1 MSWEALEDAGLAPG
15 GLGGSRTGVY
25 AGICGADYRDLLDP
39 GEDGTFDG
47 LYLVTGTSASTA
59 IGRVAFALGLE
70 GPAIAVDTSCSSSLT
85 AIHQAAAGLQR
96 GEADLALAG
105 GVNAILTTR
114 VTRLFESGGMLAP
127 DGRCK
132 TFDAAADGY
141 VRGEGCGMLVL
152 KRLSDA
158 ERDGDPIRGVI
169 LGSAVNQDGASAG
182 LTVPN
187 GPAQERVIREALE
200 RAGAAPAEV
209 DYLEAHGTG
218 TELGDPIEVRAAAAV
233 YGEGRPAARPLLLG
247 AVKTNGGHLE
257 SAAGVAGVVKV
268 LLAMR
273 HGVIPKHLHFERPN
287 PRLDWERLPVRVV
300 SEATPWPGDPGRP
313 VRAGVS
319 SFGVS
324 GTNAHLVLE
333 GYPEQAQAS
342 PASGPDSPPEAGEIP
357 LAERRRRL
365 LPLSGKTPGA
375 LRELAG
381 RYRGWLTEQ
390 ERDGEALADAAWTAG
405 VGRTHFAHR
414 AGLVFRDLEELRE
427 QLARVETGAAQA
439 AAPAG
444 KVGFLFTGQGSQ
456 WAGMGQELYEREPV
470 FRKVLDRCAA
480 VFGEEA
486 EGAPTGRTGL
496 LAVLFGEDEG
506 LDRTEWTQPA
516 LYALQCGLTALW
528 AGVGVRPDAVFGHS
542 VGELAAAQAAGAFGL
557 EAGMRFAVRRGA
569 LMGALPEGGGM
580 AAVFAPEEA
589 VEAELEKTNAPVQGA
604 GLSLAAENGTHCVV
618 SGPLDLLRPLARRL
632 EERGVRTERL
642 RTSHAFHSALMEP
655 VLPALGEAAPAPES
669 GELAMPL
676 VSDVTGDAVRTGEE
690 LDADYWVRQ
699 ARAPVRFGAALRTL
713 ENLGVG
719 AIVEV
724 GPRPVL
730 GPLAALAWPESG
742 GGTPAVLSSLTEG
755 PGASFARAVGG
766 AYEAGLPVSFAGLFA
781 GERRRRVALPTYPFQ
796 RERYWAK
803 TADADLEWLGGVE
816 DLLYELRWR
825 EAAAAPVDPEAA
837 PGPGVW
843 VLAVPEAAPGLAREL
858 SRALGAAN
866 QTVVA
871 VSGED
876 SKGST
881 GTTVRVEAG
890 ERESWRSALE
900 TLPANAPLR
909 GIVHLGAAGGPGV
922 DTGADELHRELERA
936 LASALA
942 LVQGLFDSARAP
954 ESGLWLVTR
963 GGQVVGDERTGH
975 PGGSALWGFGRVV
988 ARELPDLKV
997 RMLDLDPG
1005 TPPAAEQ
1012 LAGELLR
1019 PDGEPHVA
1027 FRGGVR
1033 RLARL
1038 VRPAAPSGAPA
1049 GGTDGVPAGPLAR
1062 EDRTY
1067 LVTGGLTG
1075 LGLASAEWL
1084 AGRGARALLLNGRR
1098 PPGKTAG
1105 EAIRRFRDG
1114 GVAVRVELGDV
1125 AEAGTVERLLA
1136 RTNGPEA
1143 VLPPLGGVIHS
1154 AGTFGVASVGNHD
1167 RALLESVL
1175 RAKVLGAWRLHRAT
1189 LELELDL
1196 FLLYSS
1202 CSGVFGNAG
1211 HAAYA
1216 AASAFLDQLA
1226 LHRRTL
1232 GLAGEA
1238 IAWGPWSELG
1248 ASAAARVA
1256 LDADVRRTGL
1266 GWLTP
1271 RQGFAALDRL
1281 APEGAGYG
1289 VVAPVDWP
1297 AFVAAAPAARSFV
1310 EEVAPAAGE
1319 DEAAE
1324 SAARVA
1330 ARLRG
1335 AAALEREGMLLD
1347 LVREETRSVLRL
1359 RSLPAPGAGFFDLG
1373 MDSVMAVELRNR
1385 LNRALSEALAKG
1397 GALPNTVV
1405 LDFPNPASL
1414 AENLAVRLGSRA
1426 PAAAAAG
1433 TPGAGV
1439 RREYERMRRLSRE
1452 DFEAEAEALLDAG
1465 EAGP

>member
-1 MSWEALEDAGLAPG
+1 MLNGRREPEEAVARLDSDRVRVVVADVADAGAVDRMLEEIAASELPPLGGVIHAAGALSDASLPNQDWTRFERVLGPKVAGAWNLHRATLGLDLDLFVLFSSLAGVVGNPGQANHAAASAFLDQLALYRRSAGLPGQAIAWGPWSEVGEAEGQRDRMARAAAAGVRWLAPEQGLTALTGLVREDAGAAAVAAVDWERLERDGGRLPPLVSELARAADGAAPADGIAARLRTAGDTEREALVLEFVLDEVASLLRLASPPAPEVGFFDLGMDSLTAVELRNRLNRALSGAGGDAPALADTAVFDHPSPAKLARALAAQLGEARAERPVPAPSLPPRRADERIAVVGMSCRFPAGPDPASFWRSLEAGADAVTRGRPEPLPVDRETAEHPAWGAYVAGLDRFDADFFRIAPVEAELMDPQQRLLLEVSWEALEDAGLAPG
-15 GLGGSRTGVY
+15 GLEGSRTGVY
-25 AGICGADYRDLLDP
+25 AGICGADYRDLLGP

-114 VTRLFESGGMLAP
+114 VTRLFESGGMLAA

-158 ERDGDPIRGVI
+158 ERDGDRIWGVI

-200 RAGAAPAEV
+200 RAGVSPGEV

-247 AVKTNGGHLE
+247 SVKTNVGHLE
-257 SAAGVAGVVKV
+257 SAAGVAGVVKA

-333 GYPEQAQAS
+333 GYPEEAQAS
-342 PASGPDSPPEAGEIP
+342 PASGPDSPPERDETQ
-357 LAERRRRL
+357 LAERRQRL

-381 RYRGWLTEQ
+381 RYREWLTEE

-405 VGRTHFAHR
+405 TGRTHFAHR

-427 QLARVETGAAQA
+427 QLARMETGAAQA

-569 LMGALPEGGGM
+569 LMGSLPEGGGM

-589 VEAELEKTNAPVQGA
+589 VGAELEKTNAPVVGA

-632 EERGVRTERL
+632 EVRGVRTEWL
-642 RTSHAFHSALMEP
+642 RTSHAFHSVLMEP
-655 VLPALGEAAPAPES
+655 VLPGLGEAAPAPES

-690 LDADYWVRQ
+690 LDADYWS
-699 ARAPVRFGAALRTL
+699 ARRARRCGSAPRC
-713 ENLGVG
+713 
-719 AIVEV
+719 
-724 GPRPVL
+724 GPSTSS
-730 GPLAALAWPESG
+730 ES
-742 GGTPAVLSSLTEG
+742 
-755 PGASFARAVGG
+755 AR
-766 AYEAGLPVSFAGLFA
+766 
-781 GERRRRVALPTYPFQ
+781 
-796 RERYWAK
+796 
-803 TADADLEWLGGVE
+803 
-816 DLLYELRWR
+816 
-825 EAAAAPVDPEAA
+825 
-837 PGPGVW
+837 
-843 VLAVPEAAPGLAREL
+843 
-858 SRALGAAN
+858 
-866 QTVVA
+866 
-871 VSGED
+871 
-876 SKGST
+876 
-881 GTTVRVEAG
+881 
-890 ERESWRSALE
+890 SWRSA
-900 TLPANAPLR
+900 R
-909 GIVHLGAAGGPGV
+909 GRCWGRWRRSPG
-922 DTGADELHRELERA
+922 
-936 LASALA
+936 
-942 LVQGLFDSARAP
+942 
-954 ESGLWLVTR
+954 
-963 GGQVVGDERTGH
+963 
-975 PGGSALWGFGRVV
+975 
-988 ARELPDLKV
+988 
-997 RMLDLDPG
+997 
-1005 TPPAAEQ
+1005 
-1012 LAGELLR
+1012 
-1019 PDGEPHVA
+1019 
-1027 FRGGVR
+1027 
-1033 RLARL
+1033 
-1038 VRPAAPSGAPA
+1038 
-1049 GGTDGVPAGPLAR
+1049 
-1062 EDRTY
+1062 
-1067 LVTGGLTG
+1067 
-1075 LGLASAEWL
+1075 
-1084 AGRGARALLLNGRR
+1084 
-1098 PPGKTAG
+1098 
-1105 EAIRRFRDG
+1105 
-1114 GVAVRVELGDV
+1114 
-1125 AEAGTVERLLA
+1125 
-1136 RTNGPEA
+1136 
-1143 VLPPLGGVIHS
+1143 
-1154 AGTFGVASVGNHD
+1154 
-1167 RALLESVL
+1167 
-1175 RAKVLGAWRLHRAT
+1175 
-1189 LELELDL
+1189 
-1196 FLLYSS
+1196 
-1202 CSGVFGNAG
+1202 
-1211 HAAYA
+1211 
-1216 AASAFLDQLA
+1216 
-1226 LHRRTL
+1226 
-1232 GLAGEA
+1232 
-1238 IAWGPWSELG
+1238 
-1248 ASAAARVA
+1248 
-1256 LDADVRRTGL
+1256 
-1266 GWLTP
+1266 
-1271 RQGFAALDRL
+1271 
-1281 APEGAGYG
+1281 
-1289 VVAPVDWP
+1289 
-1297 AFVAAAPAARSFV
+1297 RS
-1310 EEVAPAAGE
+1310 
-1319 DEAAE
+1319 
-1324 SAARVA
+1324 
-1330 ARLRG
+1330 
-1335 AAALEREGMLLD
+1335 
-1347 LVREETRSVLRL
+1347 
-1359 RSLPAPGAGFFDLG
+1359 PGAG
-1373 MDSVMAVELRNR
+1373 RR
-1385 LNRALSEALAKG
+1385 RC
-1397 GALPNTVV
+1397 
-1405 LDFPNPASL
+1405 
-1414 AENLAVRLGSRA
+1414 SRA
-1426 PAAAAAG
+1426 
-1433 TPGAGV
+1433 
-1439 RREYERMRRLSRE
+1439 
-1452 DFEAEAEALLDAG
+1452 
-1465 EAGP
+1465 

>member
-1 MSWEALEDAGLAPG
+1 
-15 GLGGSRTGVY
+15 
-25 AGICGADYRDLLDP
+25 
-39 GEDGTFDG
+39 
-47 LYLVTGTSASTA
+47 
-59 IGRVAFALGLE
+59 
-70 GPAIAVDTSCSSSLT
+70 
-85 AIHQAAAGLQR
+85 
-96 GEADLALAG
+96 
-105 GVNAILTTR
+105 
-114 VTRLFESGGMLAP
+114 MLP
-127 DGRCK
+127 
-132 TFDAAADGY
+132 
-141 VRGEGCGMLVL
+141 
-152 KRLSDA
+152 
-158 ERDGDPIRGVI
+158 
-169 LGSAVNQDGASAG
+169 
-182 LTVPN
+182 
-187 GPAQERVIREALE
+187 
-200 RAGAAPAEV
+200 
-209 DYLEAHGTG
+209 
-218 TELGDPIEVRAAAAV
+218 
-233 YGEGRPAARPLLLG
+233 
-247 AVKTNGGHLE
+247 
-257 SAAGVAGVVKV
+257 
-268 LLAMR
+268 
-273 HGVIPKHLHFERPN
+273 
-287 PRLDWERLPVRVV
+287 
-300 SEATPWPGDPGRP
+300 
-313 VRAGVS
+313 
-319 SFGVS
+319 
-324 GTNAHLVLE
+324 
-333 GYPEQAQAS
+333 
-342 PASGPDSPPEAGEIP
+342 
-357 LAERRRRL
+357 
-365 LPLSGKTPGA
+365 
-375 LRELAG
+375 
-381 RYRGWLTEQ
+381 
-390 ERDGEALADAAWTAG
+390 
-405 VGRTHFAHR
+405 
-414 AGLVFRDLEELRE
+414 
-427 QLARVETGAAQA
+427 
-439 AAPAG
+439 
-444 KVGFLFTGQGSQ
+444 
-456 WAGMGQELYEREPV
+456 
-470 FRKVLDRCAA
+470 
-480 VFGEEA
+480 
-486 EGAPTGRTGL
+486 
-496 LAVLFGEDEG
+496 
-506 LDRTEWTQPA
+506 
-516 LYALQCGLTALW
+516 
-528 AGVGVRPDAVFGHS
+528 
-542 VGELAAAQAAGAFGL
+542 
-557 EAGMRFAVRRGA
+557 
-569 LMGALPEGGGM
+569 
-580 AAVFAPEEA
+580 
-589 VEAELEKTNAPVQGA
+589 
-604 GLSLAAENGTHCVV
+604 
-618 SGPLDLLRPLARRL
+618 
-632 EERGVRTERL
+632 
-642 RTSHAFHSALMEP
+642 
-655 VLPALGEAAPAPES
+655 
-669 GELAMPL
+669 
-676 VSDVTGDAVRTGEE
+676 
-690 LDADYWVRQ
+690 
-699 ARAPVRFGAALRTL
+699 
-713 ENLGVG
+713 
-719 AIVEV
+719 
-724 GPRPVL
+724 
-730 GPLAALAWPESG
+730 
-742 GGTPAVLSSLTEG
+742 SLTEG

-766 AYEAGLPVSFAGLFA
+766 AYEAGLPVSFPGLFA

-816 DLLYELRWR
+816 DLLYEVRWR
-825 EAAAAPVDPEAA
+825 EAAAAPADSEAA

-843 VLAVPEAAPGLAREL
+843 VLAVPEAAPGLARDL

-876 SKGST
+876 SKGTT
-881 GTTVRVEAG
+881 GTTARVEPG

-1005 TPPAAEQ
+1005 APPAAKR

-1019 PDGEPHVA
+1019 PDREPQVA
-1027 FRGGVR
+1027 YRGGVR
-1033 RLARL
+1033 RVARL
-1038 VRPAAPSGAPA
+1038 VRPAAQSGPPGGADGAPA
-1049 GGTDGVPAGPLAR
+1049 SPLAR
-1062 EDRTY
+1062 GDRTY

-1075 LGLASAEWL
+1075 LGLATAEWL

-1098 PPGKTAG
+1098 PPGKAA
-1105 EAIRRFRDG
+1105 EDAIRRFRNG

-1175 RAKVLGAWRLHRAT
+1175 RAKVLGAWGLRRAT

-1281 APEGAGYG
+1281 AAEGAGYG

-1297 AFVAAAPAARSFV
+1297 AFVAAAPAARPLV
-1310 EEVAPAAGE
+1310 EEVAPAAE

-1414 AENLAVRLGSRA
+1414 AENLAARLGSGA
-1426 PAAAAAG
+1426 PAKAAAKTA
-1433 TPGAGV
+1433 GAGV
-1439 RREYERMRRLSRE
+1439 RREYERVRRLSRE